1 VKFHCPFCDYSSGN
15 RGSVEGHISG
25 KSDSSHKGRVG
36 RSHRS
41 DIIEEAEPDSLG
53 DRLASIT
60 GGSAAMEKS
69 AQEEIH
75 RLRADLQKLE
85 EELSQKIDNLEK
97 RLNAQ
102 PSADALRNEAVED
115 VKAELKAELETIQ
128 EETEN
133 ALSEFESTTD
143 NLKKRLIRESR
154 RSARDE
160 VSEQN
165 ESVNES
171 LRKMAIMLS
180 TLPTNTKVQCPKCG
194 SYVKFKEKHK
204 ITGSGGTNLACP
216 DCTTQLIEELPPSVD
231 SNKKNE
237 EMRVR

>member
-53 DRLASIT
+53 DRIASIT

-75 RLRADLQKLE
+75 RLRADLQKLDE
-85 EELSQKIDNLEK
+85 KLSQRIDNLEATI
-97 RLNAQ
+97 NAR
-102 PSADALRNEAVED
+102 PDTDTLREQAVED
-115 VKAELKAELETIQ
+115 VKGGLKAELEAVQ
-128 EETEN
+128 EQQQEALDEFRETTEG
-133 ALSEFESTTD
+133 LRD
-143 NLKKRLIRESR
+143 RLIRESR
-154 RSARDE
+154 RSAEDE
-160 VSEQN
+160 VSSQN
-165 ESVNES
+165 EAINKS
-171 LRKMAIMLS
+171 LRQMAVMLS

-216 DCTTQLIEELPPSVD
+216 DCTTELINELPPSI
-231 SNKKNE
+231 NE
-237 EMRVR
+237 KDEYV

>member
-60 GGSAAMEKS
+60 GDSAAMEKS

-85 EELSQKIDNLEK
+85 EELSQKVDNLEK

-115 VKAELKAELETIQ
+115 VKNELKAELDAVQ
-128 EETEN
+128 EQQQE
-133 ALSEFESTTD
+133 ALDEFESTTEGLRD
-143 NLKKRLIRESR
+143 RLIRESR
-154 RSARDE
+154 RSAKDE
-160 VSEQN
+160 ISSEN
-165 ESVNES
+165 EAINKS
-171 LRKMAIMLS
+171 LRQMAVMLS
-180 TLPTNTKVQCPKCG
+180 TLPTNTKVQCPSCG
-194 SYVKFKEKHK
+194 EYVKFKKAHK
-204 ITGSGGTNLACP
+204 VGLSGTNLTCP
-216 DCTTQLIEELPPSVD
+216 DCRTELIKELPPSVD
-231 SNKKNE
+231 KKKSE
-237 EMRVR
+237 YV

>member
-1 VKFHCPFCDYSSGN
+1 MKFHCPFCDYSSGN

-53 DRLASIT
+53 DRIASIT

-75 RLRADLQKLE
+75 RLRADLQKLDE
-85 EELSQKIDNLEK
+85 KLSQRIDNLEATI
-97 RLNAQ
+97 NAR
-102 PSADALRNEAVED
+102 PDTDTLREQAVED
-115 VKAELKAELETIQ
+115 VKGGLKAELEAVQ
-128 EETEN
+128 EQQQEALDEFRETTEG
-133 ALSEFESTTD
+133 LRD
-143 NLKKRLIRESR
+143 RLIRESR
-154 RSARDE
+154 RSAEDE
-160 VSEQN
+160 VSSQN
-165 ESVNES
+165 EAINKS
-171 LRKMAIMLS
+171 LRQMAVMLS

-216 DCTTQLIEELPPSVD
+216 DCTTELINELPPSVD
-231 SNKKNE
+231 SNDSE
-237 EMRVR
+237 YV

>member
-1 VKFHCPFCDYSSGN
+1 MRYHCPFCDYKSDS

-25 KSDSSHKGRVG
+25 KSDSSHKGKVG

-41 DIIEEAEPDSLG
+41 DIIQDAETTSISEKV
-53 DRLASIT
+53 ASIT
-60 GGSAAMEKS
+60 GDSPAS
-69 AQEEIH
+69 NHSTQEEIH
-75 RLRADLQKLE
+75 RLRADLQELDE
-85 EELSQKIDNLEK
+85 TLSQ
-97 RLNAQ
+97 RLSNVEESINAQ
-102 PSADALRNEAVED
+102 PSADKLRNQAVGD
-115 VKAELKAELETIQ
+115 VRSELKAELESLQ

-216 DCTTQLIEELPPSVD
+216 DCTTELINELPPSVD
-231 SNKKNE
+231 SNDSE
-237 EMRVR
+237 YV

>member
-1 VKFHCPFCDYSSGN
+1 MKFHCPFCDYSSGN

-53 DRLASIT
+53 DRIASIT

-75 RLRADLQKLE
+75 RLRADLQKLDE
-85 EELSQKIDNLEK
+85 KLSQRIDNLEATI
-97 RLNAQ
+97 NAR
-102 PSADALRNEAVED
+102 PDTDTLREQAVED
-115 VKAELKAELETIQ
+115 VKGGLKAELEAVQ
-128 EETEN
+128 EQQQEALDEFRETTEG
-133 ALSEFESTTD
+133 LRD
-143 NLKKRLIRESR
+143 RLIRESR
-154 RSARDE
+154 RSAEDE
-160 VSEQN
+160 VSSQN
-165 ESVNES
+165 EAINKS
-171 LRKMAIMLS
+171 LRQMAVMLS

-216 DCTTQLIEELPPSVD
+216 DCTTELINELPPSVD
-231 SNKKNE
+231 SNKSE
-237 EMRVR
+237 YV